1 MNLLPSRQTGLKAL
15 GLALGGVAL
24 CACAAYAQDVASPA
38 AAGAAAASP
47 AAAAAPVINKGDNA
61 WMLVSSALVLMMS
74 IPGLALFYGG
84 LVRTKNMLSVLT
96 QVFTIVSLVGVIWTL
111 YGYGLA
117 FGDGGALTPF
127 IGGFAKAFLRIAPEG
142 KGVADATVATFS
154 NGVVI
159 PELTYF
165 VFQMTFAMITPALI
179 VGAFAERIKFSACIL
194 FILLWS
200 TFIYFPIAHWV
211 WYVAAPDDVAGAA
224 KALAAATDDAG
235 KAAAQ
240 AKLDS
245 ITGAVGWVGGGL
257 APWMKGVG
265 ALDFAGGTVVHINAG
280 IAGLVGALMIG
291 KRIGYGKEIMA
302 PHSLTMS
309 MIGASLL
316 WVGWFGFNAGS
327 ALEASSVA
335 SLAFVNT
342 MVATAGAALS
352 WLLVEWA
359 VKGKPSLLGL
369 ISGAVAGL
377 VAVTP
382 ASGFAGPIGSL
393 VLGLIVSPV
402 CLFFVSTIKNKF
414 GYDDALDV
422 FGVHCIGGIIGA
434 LGTGILVNPVLGG
447 VGITD
452 YTNITGNNAGT
463 YDLVSQMISQ
473 GTAVCA
479 TLIWSGVGSAILYKV
494 VDLIVGLR
502 PTPDQE
508 REGLDVADHGE
519 RAYNY

>member
-1 MNLLPSRQTGLKAL
+1 MTFKRPTSAGWAI
-15 GLALGGVAL
+15 LAIGAL
-24 CACAAYAQDVASPA
+24 CAVGFVDAALAQNAAPA
-38 AAGAAAASP
+38 ADA
-47 AAAAAPVINKGDNA
+47 AAAAAPAAPVPNKGDTA

-84 LVRTKNMLSVLT
+84 LVRTKNMASILT
-96 QVFTIVSLVGVIWTL
+96 QVFAIVSMVGVVWTI
-111 YGYGLA
+111 YGYSLA
-117 FGDGGALTPF
+117 FTDGGSMTPW
-127 IGGFAKAFLRIAPEG
+127 IGGLSKAFMHGI
-142 KGVADATVATFS
+142 DANSTAATFS

-159 PELTYF
+159 PELAYF

-179 VGAFAERIKFSACIL
+179 VGAFAERIKFSAVML
-194 FILLWS
+194 FILLWV

-211 WYVAAPDDVAGAA
+211 WYVAAPDDVAAAA
-224 KALAAATDDAG
+224 KALAAATDAAA
-235 KAAAQ
+235 KTAAQ
-240 AKLDS
+240 AKLDDV
-245 ITGAVGWVGGGL
+245 TGAVGWL
-257 APWMKGVG
+257 AGAG

-280 IAGLVGALMIG
+280 IAGLVGALIIG
-291 KRIGYGKEIMA
+291 KRTGYGKDLMA
-302 PHSLTMS
+302 PHSLTMT

-327 ALEASSVA
+327 NLESNGVTA
-335 SLAFVNT
+335 LAFVNT

-352 WLLVEWA
+352 WLLCEWI
-359 VKGKPSLLGL
+359 VKGKPSLLG
-369 ISGAVAGL
+369 ICSGAVAGL

-382 ASGFAGPIGSL
+382 ASGYAGPIGAL

-402 CLFFVSTIKNKF
+402 CLFFVSAVKNSL

-434 LGTGILVNPVLGG
+434 LGTGILVNPALGG

-463 YDLVSQMISQ
+463 YDFVAQMISQ
-473 GTAVCA
+473 GKAVGA
-479 TLIWSGVGSAILYKV
+479 TLLWSGIGSAILYKF
-494 VDLIVGLR
+494 VDVIVGLR
-502 PTPDQE
+502 PSVEAE
-508 REGLDVADHGE
+508 REGLDFTDHGE